1 MSAGKEKHIILKAK
15 RNLVVLLAAV
25 LALSA
30 FAGCGRKEDAA
41 APTTVEQEIQNNA
54 EDGADENVIEPQ
66 DEDKTPVT
74 ENVSSGYADVYIG
87 ADSVFDVT
95 MGTFTDSAQ
104 TPLCKVSMPD
114 SYYMASLY
122 TDEAGQSQTM
132 LETNGKLVSEI
143 AESGVLETCPY
154 VPTTVVITAQGNA
167 DDSYTFTIVDTGTIS
182 VASEKEYAPGGIEI
196 APGSEHEA
204 YVYSTSG
211 QFDVVMAYRI
221 NEDWTLLIENSG
233 GLKNRM
239 TLSEIGKAFYG
250 LVTPVL

>member
-1 MSAGKEKHIILKAK
+1 MLRQIRKITCLILT
-15 RNLVVLLAAV
+15 AV
-25 LALSA
+25 LAVS
-30 FAGCGRKEDAA
+30 FAGCGRKEDTA
-41 APTTVEQEIQNNA
+41 APTTAEQEIQNNA
-54 EDGADENVIEPQ
+54 EDGTDGNVVEQQ

-87 ADSVFDVT
+87 ADSVSDVT
-95 MGTFTDSAQ
+95 MGTFTGGAQ

-122 TDEAGQSQTM
+122 TDEAGQSKTM

-167 DDSYTFTIVDTGTIS
+167 DDSYTFTVVDTESIS
-182 VASEKEYAPGGIEI
+182 IASEKEYAPGGIEI
-196 APGSEHEA
+196 DPGSEHEA

-233 GLKNRM
+233 ELKDRM
-239 TLSEIGKAFYG
+239 TLDEIGKAFYG
-250 LVTPVL
+250 LVTPIH